1 MGIRFKINAELL
13 MNISNSVSTVISR
26 MELVCLSPEMSK
38 EFVASTKVL
47 GMSKT
52 SNLSM
57 IEFA

>member
-1 MGIRFKINAELL
+1 
-13 MNISNSVSTVISR
+13 MNISNSVSTISSR

-38 EFVASTKVL
+38 EFITSTKVL
-47 GMSKT
+47 GMSKA